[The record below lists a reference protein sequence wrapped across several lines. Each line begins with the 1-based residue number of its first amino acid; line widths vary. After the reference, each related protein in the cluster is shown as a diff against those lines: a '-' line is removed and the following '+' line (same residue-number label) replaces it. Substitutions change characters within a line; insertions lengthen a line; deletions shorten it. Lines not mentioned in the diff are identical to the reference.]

1 MTIAGARGRQALPV
15 LAVMLMLVAGGAF
28 AQQPVPYP
36 NRVIRMIIPFA
47 PGGASDFVG
56 RIVGASLGPL
66 LGQQIVA
73 DNRGGAS
80 GNIGMEAAAK
90 AAPDGYTIFQGN
102 VGTLAINPGI
112 FPALSIKPLR
122 DFIPVSQVVDVPDIL
137 VVHPSVPVKSV
148 KELIAFARAR
158 PGQVP
163 FASPGAG
170 TAGRLE
176 VEYLAQQA
184 GLNLIHVPYK
194 GRAGPAVVGL
204 LGGETALT
212 STTIS
217 SVIAFVKAGRLRPL
231 GIVFSRRLPALPD
244 TPTMQEQGFNL
255 TAGSWQGVLVPARTP
270 KESVDKLYAA
280 VMKTMEQPEVRKRL
294 ADGAVEI
301 VTSASPAEFGKL
313 IARETQRWE
322 KVIKEANIVAD

>member
-1 MTIAGARGRQALPV
+1 MRIVSSQCSSALLAFVTIFIAGAAP
-15 LAVMLMLVAGGAF
+15 
-28 AQQPVPYP
+28 AQSSAPYP
-36 NRVIRMIIPFA
+36 NRPIRMIIPFA

-80 GNIGMEAAAK
+80 GNIGMEAAAR
-90 AAPDGYTIFQGN
+90 AAPDGYTIYQGN

-112 FPALSIKPLR
+112 FPALAIKPLR
-122 DFIPVSQVVDVPDIL
+122 DFIPVTQVVDVPDIL

-148 KELIAFARAR
+148 KELIAFAKAR

-176 VEYLAQQA
+176 VEYLAQQ
-184 GLNLIHVPYK
+184 
-194 GRAGPAVVGL
+194 
-204 LGGETALT
+204 
-212 STTIS
+212 
-217 SVIAFVKAGRLRPL
+217 
-231 GIVFSRRLPALPD
+231 
-244 TPTMQEQGFNL
+244 
-255 TAGSWQGVLVPARTP
+255 GVLVPAGTS
-270 KESVDKLYAA
+270 KEIVDRLYAA
-280 VMKTMEQPEVRKRL
+280 LMKAMEQPDLKKRL

-313 IARETQRWE
+313 IAQETQRWE
-322 KVIKEANIVAD
+322 KVIKEANVVAD

>member
-1 MTIAGARGRQALPV
+1 MNTGNAQCSSAILALVTVFIAGAA
-15 LAVMLMLVAGGAF
+15 A
-28 AQQPVPYP
+28 AQSPAPYP
-36 NRVIRMIIPFA
+36 GKAIRMIIPFA

-90 AAPDGYTIFQGN
+90 SVPDGYTIFQGN
-102 VGTLAINPGI
+102 VGTLAINSGI
-112 FPALSIKPLR
+112 FPALAIKPLR
-122 DFIPVSQVVDVPDIL
+122 DFIPVTQVVDVPDVL

-148 KELIAFARAR
+148 KELIAFAKAR

-194 GRAGPAVVGL
+194 GGAGPSVIGL

-212 STTIS
+212 STTVS
-217 SVIAFVKAGRLRPL
+217 SVITFIRAGRLRPL

-244 TPTMQEQGFNL
+244 TPTMQEQGFAL
-255 TAGSWQGVLVPARTP
+255 TAGSWQGVLVPAGTP
-270 KESVDKLYAA
+270 KDIVDRLYATVIKA
-280 VMKTMEQPEVRKRL
+280 MEQPELKKRL

-301 VTSASPAEFGKL
+301 VTSTSSAEFARF
-313 IARETQRWE
+313 IAQETQRWE
-322 KVIKEANIVAD
+322 KVIKEGNVVAD

>member
-1 MTIAGARGRQALPV
+1 MRIVSSQCSSALLAFVTIFIAGAAP
-15 LAVMLMLVAGGAF
+15 
-28 AQQPVPYP
+28 AQSSAPYP
-36 NRVIRMIIPFA
+36 SRPIRMIIPFA

-80 GNIGMEAAAK
+80 GNIGMEAAAR
-90 AAPDGYTIFQGN
+90 AAPDGYTIYQGN

-112 FPALSIKPLR
+112 FPALAIKPLR
-122 DFIPVSQVVDVPDIL
+122 DFIPVTQVVDVPDIL

-148 KELIAFARAR
+148 KELIAFAKAR

-184 GLNLIHVPYK
+184 GLSLIHVPYK
-194 GRAGPAVVGL
+194 GGAGPAVIGL

-212 STTIS
+212 STTVS
-217 SVIAFVKAGRLRPL
+217 SVITFIKAGRLRPL
-231 GIVFSRRLPALPD
+231 GVVFSKRLSALPD
-244 TPTMQEQGFNL
+244 TPTMQEQGFAL
-255 TAGSWQGVLVPARTP
+255 TAGSWQGVLVPAGTS
-270 KESVDKLYAA
+270 KEIVDRLYAA
-280 VMKTMEQPEVRKRL
+280 LMKAMEQPDLKKRL

-313 IARETQRWE
+313 IAQETQRWE
-322 KVIKEANIVAD
+322 KVIKEANVVAD